1 MDTSSN
7 GEQPCSDAFSKN
19 ATQASSH
26 AWRAC
31 CSSAKQLQQLA
42 ALLAPHVQAGDV
54 ILLEGDL
61 GAGKTCFTQGLAHA
75 MGTHDDVVSP
85 TFNLLLSYSTNSI
98 PLYHFDLYRLDT
110 YEQLDDIAFYETIEG
125 DGVSCIEWGEKFI
138 DALGDDIVRVH
149 ISVDDQQNRQVDI
162 QASGPRS
169 AQLSQHWQADRSL
182 GKTY

>member
-19 ATQASSH
+19 ATQASSQ

-75 MGTHDDVVSP
+75 MGTPVSYTHLTLP
-85 TFNLLLSYSTNSI
+85 TN
-98 PLYHFDLYRLDT
+98 
-110 YEQLDDIAFYETIEG
+110 
-125 DGVSCIEWGEKFI
+125 
-138 DALGDDIVRVH
+138 
-149 ISVDDQQNRQVDI
+149 
-162 QASGPRS
+162 
-169 AQLSQHWQADRSL
+169 
-182 GKTY
+182 